1 MSDKFY
7 TNVQMYG
14 NNILLRGYNNG
25 QRFTSRQPFSPT
37 LFVTS
42 KKESDWKT
50 LDGEMVT
57 PILPGTIRESREFL
71 KKYDDVDN
79 FNVYGNERFIF
90 QFIADNYPGDI
101 KFDTSRMKMIT
112 LDIEVETEY
121 GFPDPENAAEEVLL
135 ITVQDYNT
143 KKIITWGQTKHGE
156 FDNPDLKTEFR
167 RCNDEFHLL
176 NSFMDW
182 WANDTPDVVT
192 GWNLEYYDIPYLCNR
207 ISRIL
212 GDKMMKQLSPWKL
225 VSQEEHFIKG
235 QQKIYFD
242 IAGVTQ
248 LDYLNLYKKFTY
260 TNQESYRLDHIAD
273 VELGQKK
280 LDHSEFDTFKD
291 FYTKGWQKF
300 VEYNIIDV
308 ELVDRLEDKMK
319 LIDLA
324 ITMAFD
330 AKVNFRDVF
339 YQVRMWD
346 TIIYNHLR
354 EKNIVIPPKVKVD
367 KDAKYAGAYVK
378 EPIPGKYDYVVSFDL
393 NSLYPHL
400 IMQYAISP
408 ETLITREE
416 LNDMITDA
424 ENDPSADPERLE
436 ALIKVRELSCKINV
450 YKILD
455 QELDMSPLKVMNW
468 TMTANGA
475 IYKRVKGML
484 PELMDKMY
492 AERVIFKKRM
502 LAAKQLNEKKPSK
515 ALEKEISRCNNIQMA
530 KKISLNS
537 AYGAIGNQ
545 YFRYF
550 KLANAE
556 AITLSGQTSIRWIEN
571 KLNEF
576 MNKTLKTDGVDYVI
590 ASDTD
595 SIYLHVGP
603 IVDRVFGTET
613 SPDKE
618 KVVNALDGFCQA
630 KIEPFIDRSYQ
641 ELATYVNAYDQ
652 KMQMKRENIADRGI
666 WTAKKRYILNVW
678 DSEGVRYAQPKLK
691 MMGIEAVKSSTPAPC
706 RTMIKE
712 ALKLVMVGTEDEVID
727 YIDSCRL
734 QFKMLPP
741 EQISFP
747 RSVSDVKKYRSSASI
762 YAKGTPIHAR
772 GALLFNHYIKKEGLD
787 RKYSLINNGEKIKF
801 CYLKVPNKIGEN
813 VISFISDFPTELGL
827 EKYIDYDLQFNKSF
841 LDPLKIIL
849 DSVGWSSEKRVT
861 LESFF
866 G

>member
-1 MSDKFY
+1 MSKNRFY

-14 NNILLRGYNNG
+14 NSILLRGYDNG
-25 QRFTSRQPFSPT
+25 ERFTSRQNFSPT

-42 KKESDWKT
+42 KKDSEWKT

-57 PILPGTIRESREFL
+57 PVSPGTIKESREFL

-90 QFIADNYPGDI
+90 QFIADNYPGEI
-101 KFDTSRMKMIT
+101 KFDTARMKMVT
-112 LDIEVETEY
+112 VDIEVESEY

-143 KKIITWGQTKHGE
+143 KEIITWGQTKHGE
-156 FDNPDLKTEFR
+156 FKNKQDNVDFR
-167 RCNDEFHLL
+167 PCYDEHHLL
-176 NSFMDW
+176 NSFLDW
-182 WANDTPDVVT
+182 WTNDTPDVVT
-192 GWNLEYYDIPYLCNR
+192 GWNLEYYDIPYICNR

-212 GDKMMKQLSPWKL
+212 GEKTMKTLSPWKL
-225 VSQEEHFIKG
+225 VSEEKHFIKG
-235 QQKIYFD
+235 QEKLYFD

-260 TNQESYRLDHIAD
+260 TNQESYRLDHIAN

-280 LDHSEFDTFKD
+280 LDHSEFETFKD
-291 FYTKGWQKF
+291 FYSQGWQKF

-346 TIIYNHLR
+346 TIIYNYLR

-378 EPIPGKYDYVVSFDL
+378 EPKPGKYDYVVSFDL

-408 ETLITREE
+408 ETLITMDD
-416 LNDMITDA
+416 LNAMIYQA
-424 ENDPSADPERLE
+424 ENDVSADKDKLE
-436 ALIKVRELSCKINV
+436 AMIKVRELSGKINV

-455 QELDMSPLKVMNW
+455 QELDMSPLKELNW

-475 IYKRVKGML
+475 IYKRTKGML
-484 PELMDKMY
+484 PELMEKMY
-492 AERVIFKKRM
+492 AERVTFKKRM
-502 LAAKQLNEKKPSK
+502 LAAKQLNETKPSK
-515 ALEKEISRCNNIQMA
+515 ALEREISRCNNVQMA

-571 KLNEF
+571 KLNGF
-576 MNKTLKTDGVDYVI
+576 MNKTLKTEGIDYVI

-595 SIYLHVGP
+595 SIYLNVGP
-603 IVDRVFGTET
+603 LVETVFAGKEV
-613 SPDKE
+613 E
-618 KVVNALDGFCQA
+618 KVKIIDALDAFCKA
-630 KIEPFIDRSYQ
+630 KIEPFIDKSYY
-641 ELATYVNAYDQ
+641 ELADYVNAYDQ

-678 DSEGVRYAQPKLK
+678 DSEGVRYAKPKLK

-706 RTMIKE
+706 RAMIKE
-712 ALKLVMVGTEDEVID
+712 ALKLMMEGTEEQVID

-741 EQISFP
+741 EEVSFP
-747 RSVSDVKKYRSSASI
+747 RSVSDVKKYKSASDI
-762 YAKGTPIHAR
+762 YVKGTPIHSR
-772 GALLFNHYIKKEGLD
+772 GALIFNHYIQKNGLD
-787 RKYSLINNGEKIKF
+787 RKYSLITNGEKIKF
-801 CYLKVPNKIGEN
+801 CYLKVPNKLGQN
-813 VISFISDFPTELGL
+813 VISFINEFPTELGL

-849 DSVGWSSEKRVT
+849 DSIGWSSEKTVT